1 MAPPAPGDPQ
11 RSKEINMKALCIIG
25 SPKTNGSTARLV
37 DRVIEGMESL
47 KIKVSRYFLDE
58 MNINYCKGCEKCEVD
73 RKCVQSD
80 DMNLLIDEIYESDIV
95 LLASPS
101 YWGDVTGQM
110 KTFIDRSLPVCNAK
124 TGKTP
129 VPAGKVGVA
138 VAVRAGNSREE
149 NQHIVDTFNH
159 YFGHLEIQPIAVLTA
174 EDIRSITD
182 IENDQTKLEEAYNL
196 GRKLKN
202 KSKVFEQD
210 A

>member
-1 MAPPAPGDPQ
+1 
-11 RSKEINMKALCIIG
+11 MKALCIIG

-37 DRVIEGMESL
+37 DCMIEGMKRQQIE
-47 KIKVSRYFLDE
+47 VSRYLLDE
-58 MNINYCKGCEKCEVD
+58 MNINYCRGCEKCEVN
-73 RKCVQSD
+73 RKCVQKD

-138 VAVRAGNSREE
+138 VAVRAGNSKDE

-159 YFGHLEIQPIAVLTA
+159 YFGHLEIQPIAMFTA
-174 EDIRSITD
+174 EGIRSIID

-196 GRKLKN
+196 GQRLKI
-202 KSKVFEQD
+202 KVKAFEQTGAPD
-210 A
+210 AKSLSI